1 MNLLVG
7 KIDHLVYCCLNL
19 EDGINYFM
27 ENYGMQAVIG
37 GRHLNEGTKNAII
50 NLGDKCY
57 LELLAIDKQ
66 NKAHTQN
73 RWMGID
79 LLTTP
84 KITRW
89 AINSSNLE
97 EDKQALIKYNN
108 QLGNIESGLRKKPD
122 NSDLT
127 WKLTKPLSYPEVEVV
142 PFLLD
147 WSGSISHPTDGLSI
161 QGNLMKIELESATP
175 EKVKGCLDELN
186 IGISVKLN
194 TESHIKVVIDG
205 PKGIFKI

>member
-1 MNLLVG
+1 
-7 KIDHLVYCCLNL
+7 
-19 EDGINYFM
+19 
-27 ENYGMQAVIG
+27 MQAVIG